1 MLLWNLNFPSLIFS
15 QNETHCSLKF
25 NNAKRKVLHLGQSN
39 PQHKH
44 RVSIKWIEGH
54 PEEKTGGCWLAR
66 NFTWAGGMHLQPR
79 KPSGLIQKYGQPVK
93 PVWKKGI
100 NFLAGSFAIRIRGNG
115 FGFFF
120 KKRKGWF
127 TLDFTK
133 MFFTMRVVKCWTGCP
148 ERWWMLHR
156 AVCSRSGRT
165 ELWAAWSSCRCP
177 CPL

>member
-25 NNAKRKVLHLGQSN
+25 NNAKCKVLHLGQSN
-39 PQHKH
+39 PKHKH

-54 PEEKTGGCWLAR
+54 PEEKTGGCWLAK

-79 KPSGLIQKYGQPVK
+79 KPTGLIQKYGQPVK

-100 NFLAGSFAIRIRGNG
+100 NFLAGSFAMRIRGNG

-120 KKRKGWF
+120 QKKKVLVYIRFYKDVFYNEGGEMLNW
-127 TLDFTK
+127 LSGE
-133 MFFTMRVVKCWTGCP
+133 VVDAPPCSLFKVWQN
-148 ERWWMLHR
+148 R
-156 AVCSRSGRT
+156 A
-165 ELWAAWSSCRCP
+165 LSS
-177 CPL
+177 LI